1 MEREYTIKDTPF
13 TGWLLGQARTA
24 GWDVDGDEVT
34 RNTLRLTA
42 ALIRTSGV
50 AVVDAEGLARALG
63 VSVEDIQEAV
73 RDELTENEASA
84 RLLDRPDVGE
94 LDAELDEIAW
104 PSDQKND

>member
-13 TGWLLGQARTA
+13 TDWLLRQARTA
-24 GWDVDGDEVT
+24 GWDVDGDEEA

-50 AVVDAEGLARALG
+50 AVVDAERLAVALG

-73 RDELTENEASA
+73 RDELTANEAAA
-84 RLLDRPDVGE
+84 RLLDRDDVAE
-94 LDAELDEIAW
+94 LDTALDEIAW
-104 PSDQKND
+104 PGDQKDD